1 MGIQRSAC
9 LGIEIVCEYVKN
21 LADGVMSVGI
31 GVGWIKID
39 LDLVAGR
46 VGLRCW
52 LRDVFHGRSD

>member
-1 MGIQRSAC
+1 M
-9 LGIEIVCEYVKN
+9 GIEIVCEYVKN